1 MIQEKNEIVE
11 YSISPNSGRIKKKI
25 RYRKKR
31 SLFSSRRMKKYMDYA
46 LMILLVIAFLISFV
60 LIIKPGSEQRER
72 MQMLDKKGVE
82 K

>member
-1 MIQEKNEIVE
+1 
-11 YSISPNSGRIKKKI
+11 
-25 RYRKKR
+25 
-31 SLFSSRRMKKYMDYA
+31 
-46 LMILLVIAFLISFV
+46 MILLVIAFLISFV